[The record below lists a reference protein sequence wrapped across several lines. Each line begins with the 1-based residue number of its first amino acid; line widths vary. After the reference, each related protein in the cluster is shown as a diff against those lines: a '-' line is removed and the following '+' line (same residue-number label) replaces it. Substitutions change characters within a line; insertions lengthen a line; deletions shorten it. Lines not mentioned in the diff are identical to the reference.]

1 MDDTPSRDEAL
12 RIMQDEHLQVGSLVA
27 RMDDEAFGRP
37 ATIGGGDWSAKDLV
51 GHLTTWE
58 EIALRS
64 LDEWRLGDRP
74 WIEEASDG
82 TADDVNAEAQ
92 GRKSGLSGADIL
104 AAFDGVFERLVGAF
118 RTITESEWRQ
128 PASFDAAP
136 GTTLGSFLGDGLVGP
151 AGPFAHASAHLDD
164 LRAYVDGARG

>member
-1 MDDTPSRDEAL
+1 MDETLDRDEAL
-12 RIMQDEHLQVGSLVA
+12 RIMQDEHLQIGSLVA
-27 RMDDEAFGRP
+27 GLDDEAFARP

-74 WIEEASDG
+74 WIEEAADG

-92 GRKSGLSGADIL
+92 GRKSGVGGADIL
-104 AAFDGVFERLVGAF
+104 AAYDGVFERLVGAF
-118 RTITESEWRQ
+118 GTITDREWHQ
-128 PASFDAAP
+128 AAPFDAEP
-136 GTTLGSFLGDGLVGP
+136 GTTLGSFLGDVLGGP
-151 AGPFAHASAHLDD
+151 SGPFAHGSAHLDD
-164 LRAYVDGARG
+164 LRAFVGPTRD